1 MLCFEDF
8 GIFSTDEFD
17 YSQDGSVDPDSLSTS
32 INSDI
37 EPLPGLASI
46 LEELPQLP
54 LDFKPPPEKKKCPP
68 LTEANQNRIV
78 EAGGLTSLLMLFRS
92 LEDEAV

>member
-1 MLCFEDF
+1 MPCFEDF

-46 LEELPQLP
+46 LEELPRLP
-54 LDFKPPPEKKKCPP
+54 LDFKPPSEKKMCPP